1 MFRPSS
7 LTSVI
12 ASLAHLGHHP
22 GEAWAQAVL
31 SALSPALEATARLTE
46 GTGAP
51 RLTEIGGAGS
61 ADLDLDG
68 IAERENNE
76 QIGSSS
82 GQGQRHDRILP
93 GDTTPMDTTFG
104 GPGLQRHISAVVSPA
119 SPTPSLAV
127 SACDAIAM
135 SQLLWGLGKLGHRHL
150 DGRWVGRLLV
160 PALEARL
167 PEMNAQGVS
176 NSIWGECWEDR
187 LSLGAYGILKHTS
200 AHGILKHTRAH
211 GILKHT
217 SA

>member
-46 GTGAP
+46 GSGAP

-61 ADLDLDG
+61 ADPDLDG
-68 IAERENNE
+68 IADAERENNN

-82 GQGQRHDRILP
+82 GQGQRHDRILHS
-93 GDTTPMDTTFG
+93 DATPMETALG
-104 GPGLQRHISAVVSPA
+104 GPELRHLSAVVSSA
-119 SPTPSLAV
+119 SPAPSVPV

-150 DGRWVGRLLV
+150 DDRWVGRLLV

-176 NSIWGECWEDR
+176 NSIWGECREDISSGR
-187 LSLGAYGILKHTS
+187 GVLWKEEA
-200 AHGILKHTRAH
+200 
-211 GILKHT
+211 
-217 SA
+217 